1 MAYDLTPLAASLIID
16 TFTTVMLPNLPTA
29 HRLPTDEPFLG
40 DFAQVLTHRIRNL
53 LAGIEG
59 FTDLLAD
66 TLGSREQRELA
77 LRILES
83 TARIEFV
90 LNDLLYYSQPVH
102 MMKVPVCV
110 QDVLD
115 RLMATLN
122 EDHVAFVTLDVE
134 RPNGSLMADPGLLRQ
149 ALLALMQNAFEAS
162 PTGKQVV
169 LRVSFDEHRRT
180 IGFNVWNEGTITL
193 DDAALK
199 VFEPF
204 FTTKAENLG
213 IGLSIARRIAEA
225 HGGSLSLAANDHLQ
239 GTCFTLEL
247 PEPSDEDV
255 LSCF

>member
-1 MAYDLTPLAASLIID
+1 
-16 TFTTVMLPNLPTA
+16 MLPNLPTA
-29 HRLPTDEPFLG
+29 HRLPAEEPFLG

-90 LNDLLYYSQPVH
+90 LTDLLYYSRPVH
-102 MMKVPVCV
+102 MVTLPVCV

-115 RLMATLN
+115 RLLTTLDEN
-122 EDHVAFVTLDVE
+122 HLGYVTLDVE
-134 RPNGSLMADPGLLRQ
+134 QPNGSVMADPGLLRQ

-162 PTGKQVV
+162 PAGKQVV
-169 LRVSFDEHRRT
+169 LRVSTDERCRAVW
-180 IGFNVWNEGTITL
+180 FNVWNEGVITL
-193 DDAALK
+193 DEAAQK

-204 FTTKAENLG
+204 FTTKAQNLG

-225 HGGSLSLAANDHLQ
+225 HGGSLYLAANDALQ

-247 PEPSDEDV
+247 PVPSDEEL
-255 LSCF
+255 LSCY

>member
-1 MAYDLTPLAASLIID
+1 
-16 TFTTVMLPNLPTA
+16 MLPNLPTT
-29 HRLPTDEPFLG
+29 HRLPADEPFLG

-59 FTDLLAD
+59 FTDLLTD

-90 LNDLLYYSQPVH
+90 LNDLLYYSKPVH
-102 MMKVPVCV
+102 MVTMPVYV
-110 QDVLD
+110 QDVID
-115 RLMATLN
+115 RLLATLD
-122 EDHVAFVTLDVE
+122 EDHLGYVTLDVE
-134 RPNGSLMADPGLLRQ
+134 EPKSSLMADPSLLRQ

-162 PTGKQVV
+162 PAGKQVV
-169 LRVSFDEHRRT
+169 LRVSTDERRRAVC
-180 IGFNVWNEGTITL
+180 FNVWNEGVIPF
-193 DDAALK
+193 DEAAQK

-204 FTTKAENLG
+204 FTTKTENLG

-225 HGGSLSLAANDHLQ
+225 HDGSLYLAANDQIQ

-247 PEPSDEDV
+247 PAPTEDE
-255 LSCF
+255 LNFG

>member
-1 MAYDLTPLAASLIID
+1 MAYDLTPPPAYLIVD
-16 TFTTVMLPNLPTA
+16 TFRTIMLPNLPAA
-29 HRLPTDEPFLG
+29 HRLPTEEPFLG

-102 MMKVPVCV
+102 MVTVPICI
-110 QDVLD
+110 QDALD
-115 RLMATLN
+115 RLLATLD
-122 EDHVAFVTLDVE
+122 EDHLAFVTLDVE
-134 RPNGSLMADPGLLRQ
+134 QPNGSLMADPGLLRQ

-162 PTGKQVV
+162 PAGKQVV

-180 IGFNVWNEGTITL
+180 MGFNVWNEGVITL

-225 HGGSLSLAANDHLQ
+225 HGGSLYLATNDRLQ

-247 PEPSDEDV
+247 PLPSDEE
-255 LSCF
+255 LRSGF